1 VSNQGEWRKKYVDEN
16 FSKKRAAYSGSFI
29 WCIFQL
35 VSVQSTNP
43 NLLVRR
49 IVIRESDAVK
59 KIVLES
65 PTHTGGGIKMLH
77 KMRYRLALDLGST
90 SLGWAMI
97 RLNKEN
103 LPCAV
108 IKAGVRIFS
117 NGRNPKDG
125 SSLAVTRREARAMR
139 RRRDRLLKRKARMMQ
154 TLIDYGFFPA
164 DEAQRKALET
174 LNPYAL
180 RAKGLDAALTPSE
193 FGRALFHIN
202 QRRGFKSSR
211 KTDKKDNDSGAL
223 KTAINKLRET
233 LKTENCRTVG
243 EWLNKRDVAKLTV
256 RARYHQDKIIKE
268 DGKAKIDKYYDLY
281 IDRAMI
287 EHEFDELWKKQAE
300 LNPTQFTEK
309 ARDDLKDVL
318 LHQRPLKPV
327 KPGRC
332 TFMPDEE
339 RAPLALP
346 STQRFRMYQEINN
359 LRILREG
366 LKEEPLTLKQRDDLI
381 DALEQAD
388 LSFKS
393 AIPKILGLSGATKF
407 NLADEKRT
415 SLDGNRTSKALSKK
429 SLFGSAWF
437 KFDEAK
443 QDAIVLQLLKEE
455 NEARLIRWL
464 QDETGIDEVHAEA
477 IANAGLPEGYGS
489 LCSKALARILP
500 ELRRDVVTYDKAV
513 QAAGFEHHSRLSN
526 NAEIPGLTFKI
537 ESINQDSGEIKQ
549 FHIHN
554 ELPYYGEYLQR
565 HVGFGSGKPEDPAE
579 KRFGKIANPTVHI
592 GLNQVRL
599 VVNTLIK
606 RYGHPSE
613 AIVEVARDLKQS
625 KDQRDE
631 ESKQQA
637 KNQERNKR
645 LRATIAGVLQIS
657 EERVRRD
664 DIEKMILWE
673 ELSFDPAD
681 RRCPYSG
688 AQISTTM
695 LLSDEVE
702 IEHILPFSQTLDDSL
717 NNKTVALRQANRIK
731 GNRTPWEAFGAQ
743 STAGFDYAAILAR
756 AEHMPKA
763 KRYRFAE
770 DGYKRWLKDDAGF
783 LPRALNDTRHMS
795 KVAREYMSLICPNT
809 RVIPGRMTAMLRG
822 KFGLNDVL
830 GLNGEKNRN
839 DHRHH
844 AVDACVI
851 AVTDQGLLKKFADA
865 SASAR
870 EQQLNRLV
878 DNMPLPWESYREHVQ
893 RAIDAIWVSHKPD
906 HSHEGAMHND
916 TAYGLCGDGR
926 VSVHKMM
933 EGKRERVEESLKVI
947 AFTNAKAN
955 DRHGL
960 LPNGE
965 PRPYKGYK
973 GDSNYCIEIVR
984 NEKGKWEGEVI
995 STFEAYQLVRKLG
1008 IARLRHPTLSVSGKA
1023 LVMRLM
1029 IDDAVRLDVDG
1040 QTRTMRITTLS
1051 GNGQMFMA
1059 DTNEANVDAR
1069 NRSKEDSF
1077 AYVSK
1082 TAGSLQKANTRHVSI
1097 SPIGELRV
1105 HNFKE

>member
-1 VSNQGEWRKKYVDEN
+1 MPHSYKG
-16 FSKKRAAYSGSFI
+16 
-29 WCIFQL
+29 
-35 VSVQSTNP
+35 
-43 NLLVRR
+43 
-49 IVIRESDAVK
+49 
-59 KIVLES
+59 KI
-65 PTHTGGGIKMLH
+65 MLH

-97 RLNKEN
+97 RLNADN
-103 LPCAV
+103 QPCAV

-139 RRRDRLLKRKARMMQ
+139 RRRDRLLKRKARMTR
-154 TLIDYGFFPA
+154 TLIEYGFFPA
-164 DEAQRKALET
+164 EESQRKALET
-174 LNPYAL
+174 MNPYAL
-180 RAKGLDAALTPSE
+180 RAKGLNEALTPAE

-202 QRRGFKSSR
+202 QRRGFKSNR

-233 LKTENCRTVG
+233 LKAENCRTVG
-243 EWLNKRDVAKLTV
+243 EWLNKRDEAGQTV
-256 RARYHQDKIIKE
+256 RARYHQNKIIKN
-268 DGKAKIDKYYDLY
+268 DGKTKIDKYYDLY

-300 LNPTQFTEK
+300 FNPTLFNQT
-309 ARDDLKDVL
+309 ARADLKDVL

-332 TFMPDEE
+332 TLMPDEE

-346 STQRFRMYQEINN
+346 STQRFRMYQEVNN

-366 LKEEPLTLKQRDDLI
+366 LKEDPLTLKQRDDLI
-381 DALEQAD
+381 TALEAN
-388 LSFKS
+388 S
-393 AIPKILGLSGATKF
+393 
-407 NLADEKRT
+407 KRT
-415 SLDGNRTSKALSKK
+415 FTQIKKLLGVGGTVQFNFEDPKREELKGNTTSATLSKDEH
-429 SLFGSAWF
+429 FGSAWF

-443 QDAIVLQLLKEE
+443 QDAIVVQLVKEE
-455 NEARLIRWL
+455 NLAKLVRWL
-464 QDETGIDEVHAEA
+464 QDKTGIDEKRAEA
-477 IANAGLPEGYGS
+477 IANVGLPEGYGS
-489 LCSKALARILP
+489 LCALALSRILP
-500 ELRRDVVTYDKAV
+500 ELRRDVITYDKAV
-513 QAAGFEHHSRLSN
+513 QAAGFAHHSRLSQN
-526 NAEIPGLTFKI
+526 TEIPGITFKI
-537 ESINQDSGEIKQ
+537 ESIDQDTGEIKA
-549 FHIHN
+549 FHVFN

-565 HVGFGSGKPEDPAE
+565 HVGFGSGNPEDPAE
-579 KRFGKIANPTVHI
+579 KRYGKIANPTVHI

-599 VVNTLIK
+599 VVNALIK
-606 RYGHPSE
+606 CYGHPSE
-613 AIVEVARDLKQS
+613 VIVELARDLKQS
-625 KDQRDE
+625 REQRDE
-631 ESKQQA
+631 ENKRQA
-637 KNQERNKR
+637 ENQTRNKR
-645 LRATIAGVLQIS
+645 LRADIAGVLQIS

-673 ELSFDPAD
+673 ELSFDPVN

-688 AQISTTM
+688 AQISAAM
-695 LLSDEVE
+695 LLSDQVE
-702 IEHILPFSQTLDDSL
+702 IEHILPFAQTLDDSL
-717 NNKTVALRQANRIK
+717 NNKTVALRIANRVK
-731 GNRTPWEAFGAQ
+731 GNRTPWEAQHDFAAQ
-743 STAGFDYAAILAR
+743 SWSYADILAR
-756 AEHMPKA
+756 AELMPKA

-783 LPRALNDTRHMS
+783 LPRALNDTRHLS
-795 KVAREYMSLICPNT
+795 KVAREYMNLICPNT

-851 AVTDQGLLKKFADA
+851 AVTDQGLLQRFAKA

-878 DNMPLPWESYREHVQ
+878 ENMPLPWEGYREHVQ
-893 RAIDAIWVSHKPD
+893 RAIGAIWVSHKPD

-916 TAYGLCGDGR
+916 TAYGLRGDGK
-926 VSVHKMM
+926 VSFHKMV
-933 EGKRERVEESLKVI
+933 EGKRERIEDNLKVI
-947 AFTNAKAN
+947 EIANAKATE
-955 DRHGL
+955 RHGL
-960 LPNGE
+960 LPTGE

-995 STFEAYQLVRKLG
+995 STFDAYQLVREHG
-1008 IARLRHPTLSVSGKA
+1008 MARLRHPALSVSRKP
-1023 LVMRLM
+1023 LVLRLM

-1040 QTRTMRITTLS
+1040 QSRTMRIATLS
-1051 GNGQMFMA
+1051 GNGQVFMA
-1059 DTNEANVDAR
+1059 DTSEANVDAR
-1069 NRSKEDSF
+1069 NRSKEDPF

-1082 TAGSLQKANTRHVSI
+1082 MAGSLQKANARRVTI
-1097 SPIGELRV
+1097 SPIGELRAT
-1105 HNFKE
+1105 NLKE